1 MKTFHKV
8 LMLASSLIFGCAAVA
23 VAEPT
28 KVAIGYPPATDFLA
42 AYVAKEQGIFAKHN
56 IDATLVKIP
65 VVSNIP
71 SSVVSG
77 SIQIGMTTIPVA
89 LQAADGGLDLV
100 LVAGAARHTKEHPF
114 ISLMA
119 RADVKYAKPADVI
132 GKTVG
137 VPGINSVIDVMFRKW
152 LLNNGVPLDKVKVVE
167 GPLPQLPDMLKSGS
181 VDYVCIVDP
190 LRSRIVATNIGS
202 VAAEYFAEVNPDV
215 LVSGWLA
222 SGDWAKKNPE
232 AVKGFRQSID
242 EGLEFVRKNPEEA
255 KAIEKK
261 YIGYNSPSF
270 PTFNNKARP
279 EDLTFFLNLG
289 KELKLYRTQLDP
301 KKIVLP

>member
-1 MKTFHKV
+1 MYAFRKT
-8 LMLASSLIFGCAAVA
+8 LTLASLLVFGGAAIA
-23 VAEPT
+23 AAEPT
-28 KVAIGYPPATDFLA
+28 KVSIGYPPATDFLA
-42 AYVAKEQGIFAKHN
+42 AYVAKEKGIFAKHN

-71 SSVVSG
+71 SSVVAG
-77 SIQIGMTTIPVA
+77 SIQIGMTTIPVV
-89 LQAADGGLDLV
+89 LQAVDGGLDLV

-119 RADVKYAKPADVI
+119 RSDIKYEKPADLV

-152 LLNNGVPLDKVKVVE
+152 LLKNGVTLDKVKVVE

-190 LRSRIVATNIGS
+190 LRTRIVATKIGS
-202 VAAEYFAEVNPDV
+202 NAAEYFAEVNPDV

-222 SGDWAKKNPE
+222 SGEWVKKNPE
-232 AVKGFRQSID
+232 AVKGFRASID
-242 EGLEFVRKNPEEA
+242 EGLEYIRQHPEEA
-255 KAIEKK
+255 KTIEKN

-279 EDLTFFLNLG
+279 EDLTFFIAAGN
-289 KELKLYRTQLDP
+289 ELKLYRTKLDP
-301 KKIVLP
+301 KKIVVP

>member
-1 MKTFHKV
+1 MYAFRKT
-8 LMLASSLIFGCAAVA
+8 LMLASLLVFGGTAVA
-23 VAEPT
+23 AAEPT
-28 KVAIGYPPATDFLA
+28 KVSIGYPPATDFLA
-42 AYVAKEQGIFAKHN
+42 AYVAKEKGIFAKHN
-56 IDATLVKIP
+56 IDATMVKIP

-77 SIQIGMTTIPVA
+77 SIQIGMTTIPVV
-89 LQAADGGLDLV
+89 LQAVDGGLDLV

-119 RADVKYAKPADVI
+119 RSDIKYEKPTDLI

-152 LLNNGVPLDKVKVVE
+152 LLKNGVALDKVKVVE

-190 LRSRIVATNIGS
+190 LRTRIVATKIGS
-202 VAAEYFAEVNPDV
+202 NAAEYFAEVNPDV

-222 SGDWAKKNPE
+222 SGDWVKKNPE
-232 AVKGFRQSID
+232 ALKGFRASID
-242 EGLEFVRKNPEEA
+242 EGLEYIRQHPEEA
-255 KAIEKK
+255 KTIEKN
-261 YIGYNSPSF
+261 YIGYNSPNF

-279 EDLTFFLNLG
+279 EDLTFFIAAGN
-289 KELKLYRTQLDP
+289 ELKLYRTKLDP
-301 KKIVLP
+301 KKIVAP

>member
-1 MKTFHKV
+1 VNTFGRI
-8 LMLASSLIFGCAAVA
+8 LTLASVLVFSWTAVA
-23 VAEPT
+23 AAEPT

-42 AYVAKEQGIFAKHN
+42 AYVAKEEGIFAKHN

-71 SSVVSG
+71 SAVVSG
-77 SIQIGMTTIPVA
+77 SIQIGMTTVPVV
-89 LQAADGGLDLV
+89 LQAVDGGLDLV

-119 RADVKYAKPADVI
+119 RSDIKYEKPADLI
-132 GKTVG
+132 GRTVG

-152 LLNNGVPLDKVKVVE
+152 LLKNGVPLDKVKVVE

-190 LRSRIVATNIGS
+190 LRTRIVATKIGYN
-202 VAAEYFAEVNPDV
+202 AAEYFAEVNPDV

-222 SGDWAKKNPE
+222 SGDWVRKNPE
-232 AVKGFRQSID
+232 ALKGFRASID
-242 EGLEFVRKNPEEA
+242 EGLEFIRQHPDEA
-255 KAIEKK
+255 KAIEKT

-270 PTFNNKARP
+270 PTFNNIARP
-279 EDLTFFLNLG
+279 EDLTFFIEVGN
-289 KELKLYRTQLDP
+289 ELSLYSTKLDP
-301 KKIVLP
+301 KKIVVP

>member
-1 MKTFHKV
+1 MNMLRRV
-8 LMLASSLIFGCAAVA
+8 LTLASILVVSCTAVIA
-23 VAEPT
+23 AEPT

-42 AYVAKEQGIFAKHN
+42 AYVAKEKGIFAKHN

-71 SSVVSG
+71 SAVVSG
-77 SIQIGMTTIPVA
+77 SIQIGMTTIPVV

-100 LVAGAARHTKEHPF
+100 LVAGAARHTREHPF

-119 RADVKYAKPADVI
+119 RSDIKYAKPEDLI

-152 LLNNGVPLDKVKVVE
+152 LLNNHVSFDKVKVVE

-190 LRSRIVATNIGS
+190 LRTRIVATKIGYL
-202 VAAEYFAEVNPDV
+202 AAEYFAEVNPDV

-222 SGDWAKKNPE
+222 SGDWVKKNPE
-232 AVKGFRQSID
+232 ALKGFRASID
-242 EGLEFVRKNPEEA
+242 EGLEFIRQHPDEA
-255 KAIEKK
+255 KTIEKN

-279 EDLTFFLNLG
+279 EDLTFFIEVGN
-289 KELKLYRTQLDP
+289 ELKLYRTKLDP
-301 KKIVLP
+301 KKIVVP